1 MPGESPM
8 SDRMSEY
15 TEGHIVRAY
24 DAELDRLRTLLLRM
38 GGLVVDQIGLSVD
51 ALIGGDLEAARTVV
65 QREEEVNRYDT
76 ETEELVLNLLA
87 KRQPMGMDLR
97 VIIAVMRAVIDLER
111 CGDEAKKIAKIAKR
125 HTGEDEEMVGVL
137 SASTKS
143 MGDLAAGLLKE
154 AVEALDE
161 ADEEKAIQAA
171 QADARL
177 DAEYKRAL
185 RSVHKAMVDNPSL
198 IEVATD
204 LVISIKALER
214 MGDHAKNIAKYVVF
228 IVQGK
233 DVRHVKSKK
242 LDREI

>member
-1 MPGESPM
+1 MT
-8 SDRMSEY
+8 DHMSEY

-24 DAELDRLRTLLLRM
+24 DAELDHLRTMLLEM
-38 GGLVVDQIGLSVD
+38 GGLVVDQIGLAVD
-51 ALIGGDLEAARTVV
+51 ALIGGDVEMARTVV

-76 ETEELVLNLLA
+76 ETEELVLHLLA

-111 CGDEAKKIAKIAKR
+111 SGDEAKKIAKIAKR
-125 HTGEDEEMVGVL
+125 HTDEDAEMMNL
-137 SASTKS
+137 LASSTRS
-143 MGDLAAGLLKE
+143 MGELAAGLLKE

-161 ADEEKAIQAA
+161 ADEAKAVQAA

-185 RSVHKAMVDNPSL
+185 REVHRVLVENPSI
-198 IEVATD
+198 IEIAAD
-204 LVISIKALER
+204 LVIAIKALER

-242 LDREI
+242 LDKEI